1 MELVSKLVGCC
12 GCGRSGESS
21 SSKGQYQSRT
31 DAVINTQPGLVE
43 PPMVVRV
50 AKTVRQLTTR
60 RRYPKP
66 TWEEIEAFYQ
76 EGKEL
81 ARLQEEAEVADK
93 LELEQKSEE
102 QLQQSQKGHGKD
114 LMGKDLNQ
122 VLIKDSLA
130 VPPNT
135 HLTFDGP
142 SDTPFLDDDDE
153 SEPRLPSVAHISLR
167 HLSNPGHSWTLD
179 LDLRRVSN
187 HNDWPLPAL
196 RQTGENTA
204 ISEADTDEIV
214 AALAAPDIACTTP
227 PLDGTQK
234 SKKMRLF
241 FQDDRPRSSV
251 YPSDEESMVYGQGT
265 WSPRSPR
272 IPSPAQSRLAVN
284 TTRQNR
290 HVSPGNLRIPS
301 IMQVLNDV
309 LSPSLAEPPRL
320 PSPRKSA
327 EPSELL
333 DPDEFELRADDASV
347 SGPDGEN
354 DIQPPS
360 QPDEFGFVD
369 VLISPPAS
377 PLLNPQPDR
386 SISQIFS
393 GVPFLKLE
401 MERIRRRLES
411 ETLYKSPW
419 DKSTPD
425 VSDIGSTE
433 NSPTTIKNGKSKPS
447 HVRNGARQKEPASTF
462 GFLAV
467 GSLSSLGALSSLSSL
482 GLASNISMQ
491 AFKSTNSLFFSP
503 SFGASSVFYSDQVP
517 AGLPPCAEAEA
528 PIHDTVADATVTT
541 FAGSLR
547 KGGEAIAKN
556 ISTGF
561 TTLFRRFGTRAVEL
575 QSAKP
580 QPTATS
586 VPCEPARSALSY
598 TEGTPALSPTPS
610 NLTLMRRIVGLKV
623 SGTLRGAAVASEAMS
638 NGLFTSDYTDCGPDD
653 KPENPFEGF
662 VWDAPDGKIP
672 WYCDEDG
679 VHFDDK
685 VPVNRDIPAEYLCD
699 PVIVPWE
706 ELSKEIELPVSPT
719 STAAGPKGFRVR
731 QLTPPAAAPSTVA
744 IEVSSE
750 VASLATTPTQGS
762 LVCSAGPET
771 GMPEELDV
779 PSAISSVDSFPRYI
793 PISHRDARHSTCGL
807 DLGKERAFYQR
818 YEDRMKSA
826 VKPYMRGRRSF
837 QRY

>member
-81 ARLQEEAEVADK
+81 ARLQEEAEAADK

-102 QLQQSQKGHGKD
+102 QLQQSQQDHGKD
-114 LMGKDLNQ
+114 LMGKDPSRI
-122 VLIKDSLA
+122 LIKDSLT
-130 VPPNT
+130 VPPNP

-153 SEPRLPSVAHISLR
+153 NEPRLPPVAHISPR

-196 RQTGENTA
+196 RQTGENIA
-204 ISEADTDEIV
+204 ISEVDTDEIV
-214 AALAAPDIACTTP
+214 AVLAAPDIACTTP
-227 PLDGTQK
+227 TFGGTQK

-241 FQDDRPRSSV
+241 FQDDRSRSSV

-284 TTRQNR
+284 KTRQNR

-301 IMQVLNDV
+301 IMQVLSDV
-309 LSPSLAEPPRL
+309 LSPSLAEPPKL
-320 PSPRKSA
+320 PSPRKLA

-333 DPDEFELRADDASV
+333 DPDEFELTADDASV
-347 SGPDGEN
+347 SDPDGEN
-354 DIQPPS
+354 DIQPVP

-386 SISQIFS
+386 SISPIFS

-419 DKSTPD
+419 DKSSPD
-425 VSDIGSTE
+425 ASDIESTG
-433 NSPTTIKNGKSKPS
+433 NSPTTINNGKSKPS
-447 HVRNGARQKEPASTF
+447 HVRNGVRQKEPASTF
-462 GFLAV
+462 GFLTV
-467 GSLSSLGALSSLSSL
+467 GSISPLGALSSLSSL
-482 GLASNISMQ
+482 SLASNISMQ
-491 AFKSTNSLFFSP
+491 AFKSTSSLFFSP
-503 SFGASSVFYSDQVP
+503 SFGASSVFYSNQVL
-517 AGLPPCAEAEA
+517 AGLPSCAEAEA
-528 PIHDTVADATVTT
+528 PIHDAVADATVTT

-575 QSAKP
+575 QATEP

-586 VPCEPARSALSY
+586 VPYEPARSALSY

-623 SGTLRGAAVASEAMS
+623 SGTLHGAAVASEAMS

-685 VPVNRDIPAEYLCD
+685 APVNRDIPAEYLCD
-699 PVIVPWE
+699 PVMVPWE
-706 ELSKEIELPVSPT
+706 ELSKETELPVSPT
-719 STAAGPKGFRVR
+719 STAAGPKGVRVR
-731 QLTPPAAAPSTVA
+731 QLTPPAAASSTVA

-750 VASLATTPTQGS
+750 VASLATTSTQGS
-762 LVCSAGPET
+762 LVCSAGLVT

-779 PSAISSVDSFPRYI
+779 PSAMSSVDSFPRYI
-793 PISHRDARHSTCGL
+793 PISHRDARHSTGGL

>member
-1 MELVSKLVGCC
+1 
-12 GCGRSGESS
+12 
-21 SSKGQYQSRT
+21 
-31 DAVINTQPGLVE
+31 
-43 PPMVVRV
+43 MVVRV

-81 ARLQEEAEVADK
+81 ARLQEEAEAADK

-102 QLQQSQKGHGKD
+102 QLQQSQQDHGKD
-114 LMGKDLNQ
+114 LMGKDPSRI
-122 VLIKDSLA
+122 LIKDSLT
-130 VPPNT
+130 VPPNP

-153 SEPRLPSVAHISLR
+153 NEPRLPPVAHISPR

-196 RQTGENTA
+196 RQTGENIA

-214 AALAAPDIACTTP
+214 AVLAAPDIACTTP
-227 PLDGTQK
+227 TFGGTQK

-241 FQDDRPRSSV
+241 FQDDRSRSSV

-284 TTRQNR
+284 KTRQNR

-301 IMQVLNDV
+301 IMQVLSDV
-309 LSPSLAEPPRL
+309 LSPSLAEPPKP
-320 PSPRKSA
+320 PSPRKLA

-333 DPDEFELRADDASV
+333 DPDEFELTADDASV
-347 SGPDGEN
+347 SDPDGEN
-354 DIQPPS
+354 DIQPVP

-386 SISQIFS
+386 SISPIFS

-419 DKSTPD
+419 DKSSPD
-425 VSDIGSTE
+425 ASDIESTG
-433 NSPTTIKNGKSKPS
+433 NSPTTINNGKSKPS
-447 HVRNGARQKEPASTF
+447 HVRNGVRQKEPASTF
-462 GFLAV
+462 GFLTV
-467 GSLSSLGALSSLSSL
+467 GSISPLGALSSLSSL
-482 GLASNISMQ
+482 SLASNISMQ
-491 AFKSTNSLFFSP
+491 AFKSTSSLFFSP
-503 SFGASSVFYSDQVP
+503 SFGASSVFYSNQVL
-517 AGLPPCAEAEA
+517 AGLPSCAEAEA

-575 QSAKP
+575 QATEP

-586 VPCEPARSALSY
+586 VPYEPARSALSY

-623 SGTLRGAAVASEAMS
+623 SGTLHGAAVASEAMS

-685 VPVNRDIPAEYLCD
+685 APVNRDIPAEYLCD
-699 PVIVPWE
+699 PVMVPWE
-706 ELSKEIELPVSPT
+706 ELSKETELPVSPT
-719 STAAGPKGFRVR
+719 STAAGPKGVRVR
-731 QLTPPAAAPSTVA
+731 QLTPPAAASSTVA

-750 VASLATTPTQGS
+750 VASLATTSTQGS
-762 LVCSAGPET
+762 LVCSAGLVT

-779 PSAISSVDSFPRYI
+779 PSAMSSVDSFPRYI
-793 PISHRDARHSTCGL
+793 PISHRDARHSTGGL